1 MSPRKQYCSVSARN
15 LRAWEFSKPV
25 NKFALGD
32 AFFAVF
38 ACPNLCTGTHA
49 QADDCMFNVCALCLL
64 LSSDESNRPTTATV
78 YAVPMAVEHTP
89 EPSQS
94 TGVPAYGEP
103 LTTATVPDGAPAY
116 SEPLTTAYVAGEAR
130 QGDQTYIYVRP
141 RAIGGKCFVFCHMHT
156 FMAVANK
163 LLCCTSLF
171 AARDIQNGRR
181 SHPLARAIQI
191 RSKRMCL
198 VYAVRVVLLC
208 KSRAAATG
216 CCCQLP

>member
-1 MSPRKQYCSVSARN
+1 MLAACVHGSSLNQSTNSHLGTP
-15 LRAWEFSKPV
+15 F
-25 NKFALGD
+25 FAL
-32 AFFAVF
+32 F

-49 QADDCMFNVCALCLL
+49 QADDCTFNVCALCLL

-141 RAIGGKCFVFCHMHT
+141 RAIGGKCCASCHMHT
-156 FMAVANK
+156 FMAVANTSCYVALHC
-163 LLCCTSLF
+163 LLSV
-171 AARDIQNGRR
+171 I
-181 SHPLARAIQI
+181 S
-191 RSKRMCL
+191 RMDG
-198 VYAVRVVLLC
+198 AVIH
-208 KSRAAATG
+208 
-216 CCCQLP
+216 